1 MARQLGYGGL
11 ANTNGARD
19 FSGKVEAEIVPVT
32 YRHMMRNSRGVTY
45 QKSPFN
51 YIRLAY
57 NFIVPVVSAEGGPHA
72 S

>member
-1 MARQLGYGGL
+1 V
-11 ANTNGARD
+11 N
-19 FSGKVEAEIVPVT
+19 
-32 YRHMMRNSRGVTY
+32 Y